1 MIKNLLFALSL
12 VLALTSLDAQNKRD
26 SFVVSGNILE
36 KESQL
41 SIEYATVAFFST
53 TENKIIG
60 GGITDSEGNFSIEI
74 PKGIYDISYEYF

>member
-1 MIKNLLFALSL
+1 MIKNLLFALTL

-36 KESQL
+36 KESQR

-53 TENKIIG
+53 TERG
-60 GGITDSEGNFSIEI
+60 
-74 PKGIYDISYEYF
+74 